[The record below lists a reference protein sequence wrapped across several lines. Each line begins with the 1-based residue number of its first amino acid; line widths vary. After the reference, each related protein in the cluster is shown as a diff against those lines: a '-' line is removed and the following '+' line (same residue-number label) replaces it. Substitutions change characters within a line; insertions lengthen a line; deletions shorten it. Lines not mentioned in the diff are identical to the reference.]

1 MADKPIG
8 VGRLLI
14 DKLGLTT
21 MNKRFGTQIL
31 FWLLV
36 CLIGMSAAQAQNT
49 SSALT
54 GRVTDPAGNPVAGAT
69 VEIVHVP
76 SNTVRTETTNSEGRY
91 SAQGL
96 RVGGPFKV
104 TVSSGSQKAEKDD
117 VYLQLAQEATV
128 NLALGQGTT
137 ELNAITVTASSVA
150 QTFQPDNKGVS
161 MNISSRELQVVPN
174 PDRSIQ
180 QIARMDPFITLTNN
194 NAAGGFAQISALGQN
209 NRYNNITIDAVPTN
223 DSFGL
228 EANGL
233 PSQNQPLSYDAIEEY
248 NISTAN
254 YDVTN
259 KRAVGAAIN
268 IVTKSGTNDFHGSA
282 YYAYTNANDLTG
294 NGRNDTD
301 FRGYSQKWTGGFSLG
316 GPIIKDT
323 LFFFLDVEE
332 SKLDAPAPSFGPSGS
347 GRDNIVPI
355 TQAQLTQI
363 IDIAKNY
370 GMQPGDINAAAPNQD
385 EKRVLAKIDWN
396 ISDGHRMSFRYDQTK
411 GSQPIIQGNFVGSAP
426 QLGLSSYWYTQNR
439 KLQQGVLNFYDDW
452 SSNFSTETSVSF
464 AKYRSAPTTLAD
476 QPQVI
481 VFVDK
486 ADPATQNSAVEFGED
501 QFRHYN
507 LLKVDT
513 TNAFF
518 AGTYTTGDHA
528 IKGGFDFQRDDF
540 YNLFGRTEFG
550 AYTFNSI
557 ADFQSGKYASYQL
570 YYPAPGYQLP
580 DIAADWSLNQVGV
593 FLQDTWQATQNL
605 SLQFGLRYDMPQ
617 ADGKPIY
624 NAAFTSAFGMRN
636 NATLGTGVWEP
647 RFSFNYQF
655 DTDLKTQLRGGMGIS
670 EGVTPGVWLSN
681 PYTNNGVTLYTTTST
696 TGTPGAFNPNP
707 HTQQPP
713 PGSPPAPEVDLL
725 SGNLKLPTV
734 FKANLGFDR
743 ELPWWGLVFTADAQ
757 FLKNEN
763 AIQYENLNLGN
774 GVTGVLP
781 DGRLSYWKNPY
792 YDFAAKKNA
801 SGTRNGANPHFGN
814 VYLLTNSSNGD
825 AKFLSLQLSKAL
837 TEELSGRF
845 GVVVGKATDINSGT
859 SSQAGSNFYSRAAF
873 NQNEDVASPSNYDVR
888 DRIISSLTWQHHFF
902 GDYRTSI
909 SAFYDG
915 HTGQPYSWTFN
926 GDVQGVCFANPVTS
940 SSAGCQPGLIY
951 IPKGPSDVEFAS
963 GTSDV
968 AKQQFFDYIAH
979 NSYLRNHLGE
989 VAGRNAAHAS
999 WVNQLN
1005 LSFTQQ
1011 VPGIWGKGEVKFDIF
1026 NFANLLNKKW
1036 GEVYDIDFPYSR
1048 ALANFS
1054 GIDQATGKYVY
1065 SLPTD
1070 KNGNYAPGAL
1080 KFEDQF
1086 AQSRWFMQVTLRY
1099 EF

>member
-1 MADKPIG
+1 
-8 VGRLLI
+8 
-14 DKLGLTT
+14 
-21 MNKRFGTQIL
+21 MNKRLGIQL
-31 FWLLV
+31 FLWACACLL
-36 CLIGMSAAQAQNT
+36 GMSSALAQNT
-49 SSALT
+49 SAALT
-54 GRVTDPAGNPVAGAT
+54 GRVTDPSGNPVAGAT
-69 VEIVHVP
+69 VEVVHVP
-76 SNTVRTETTNSEGRY
+76 SNTVRTETTNADGRY

-104 TVSSGSQKAEKDD
+104 TVSKSGLQSSEKSD
-117 VYLQLAQEATV
+117 VYLQLAQEATLNV
-128 NLALGQGTT
+128 SLVSATAELG
-137 ELNAITVTASSVA
+137 AVTVTASSIA

-161 MNISSRELQVVPN
+161 VNISQRELQVLPN

-301 FRGYSQKWTGGFSLG
+301 FRGYTQKWTGGFSLG

-323 LFFFLDVEE
+323 LFFFLDIEE
-332 SKLDAPAPSFGPSGS
+332 SKLDAPAPSFGPTGS

-355 TQAQLTQI
+355 SQDQLNQI
-363 IDIAKNY
+363 ISIAKGY
-370 GMQPGDINAAAPNQD
+370 GMQPGDINATGPNQD
-385 EKRVLAKIDWN
+385 EKRALAKIDWN
-396 ISDGHRMSFRYDQTK
+396 IADGHRMSFRYDQTR
-411 GSQPIIQGNFVGSAP
+411 GSQPIIQGNFTGGSP
-426 QLGLSSYWYTQNR
+426 QLGLSSYWYTQDR

-452 SSNFSTETSVSF
+452 SSNLSTETSVSY
-464 AKYRSAPTTLAD
+464 AKYRSAPTVPAQ
-476 QPQVI
+476 QPQVV

-486 ADPATQNSAVEFGED
+486 SDPSTQNAAVEFGED

-507 LLKVDT
+507 LLKVGT
-513 TNAFF
+513 TDVFF
-518 AGTYTTGDHA
+518 AATYTAGDHA

-557 ADFQSGKYASYQL
+557 ADFEAGKYSLYQL
-570 YYPAPGYQLP
+570 YYPANGYHLS
-580 DIAADWSLNQVGV
+580 DIAADWAMNQIGV
-593 FLQDTWQATQNL
+593 FLQDTWQATQNF
-605 SLQFGLRYDMPQ
+605 SLQYGIRYDQPQ
-617 ADGKPIY
+617 ADGKPVY
-624 NAAFTSAFGMRN
+624 NAAFFNAYGMRN
-636 NATLGTGVWEP
+636 NTTLGSGVWEP
-647 RFSFNYQF
+647 RVSFNYLF
-655 DTDLKTQLRGGMGIS
+655 DTDLKTQLRGGVGFS

-681 PYTNNGVTLYTTTST
+681 PYTNNGVTLTNTTST
-696 TGTPGAFNPNP
+696 SGNFNPNP
-707 HTQQPP
+707 HTQVPP
-713 PGSPPAPEVDLL
+713 SGTPPTPEVDLL
-725 SGNLKLPTV
+725 SRGFKLPTV
-734 FKANLGFDR
+734 FKASLGFDR

-757 FLKNEN
+757 YLKNEDS
-763 AIQYENLNLGN
+763 IQYENLNQ
-774 GVTGVLP
+774 GVGVAGILP

-792 YDFAAKKNA
+792 YDFTNKKGA

-814 VYLLTNSSNGD
+814 VYLLTNSSEGD
-825 AKFLSLQLSKAL
+825 AKYLSLMLNKAL

-845 GVVVGKATDINSGT
+845 GVVAGKATDVNSGT
-859 SSQAGSNFYSRAAF
+859 SSQAGSSFNSRQAY
-873 NQNEDVASPSNYDVR
+873 NQNENVASPSNYDFR
-888 DRIISSLTWQHHFF
+888 NRIISSLTWQHHFF
-902 GDYRTSI
+902 SDYLSSV

-915 HTGQPYSWTFN
+915 HTGQPYSWVFGT
-926 GDVQGVCFANPVTS
+926 DVQGVCQGSPLS
-940 SSAGCQPGLIY
+940 SGSGCQPGLVY
-951 IPKGPSDVEFAS
+951 IPKGPSDVEFAP
-963 GTSDV
+963 GTPS
-968 AKQQFFDYIAH
+968 AAQSQFFNFIAGD
-979 NSYLRNHLGE
+979 NYLKGHMGE
-989 VAGRNAAHAS
+989 VAQRNGAHAA
-999 WVNQLN
+999 WVNQIN
-1005 LSFTQQ
+1005 LSLEQEI
-1011 VPGIWGKGEVKFDIF
+1011 PGFWGKGSIKFDIF

-1036 GEVYDIDFPYSR
+1036 GEVYDIDFPYNR
-1048 ALANFS
+1048 VLANFA

-1065 SLPTD
+1065 TLPTD

-1086 AQSRWFMQVTLRY
+1086 AQSRWFVQVTVRY
-1099 EF
+1099 TF

>member
-1 MADKPIG
+1 
-8 VGRLLI
+8 
-14 DKLGLTT
+14 
-21 MNKRFGTQIL
+21 MNRRFGTQIL
-31 FWLLV
+31 FWLLA

-104 TVSSGSQKAEKDD
+104 LVSSGAQKAEKDD

-128 NLALGQGTT
+128 NIALGGATT

-161 MNISSRELQVVPN
+161 MNVTSRELQVIPN

-194 NAAGGFAQISALGQN
+194 NAAGGFTQISALGQN

-223 DSFGL
+223 GSFGL

-294 NGRNDTD
+294 DGRNNTP
-301 FRGYSQKWTGGFSLG
+301 FLGYSQKWTGGASLG

-332 SKLDAPAPSFGPSGS
+332 SKLDAPAPSFGPIGS

-355 TQAQLTQI
+355 TQDQLSQI
-363 IDIAKNY
+363 INIAKGY
-370 GMQPGDINAAAPNQD
+370 GMQPGDFNATAPNQD
-385 EKRVLAKIDWN
+385 EKRALAKIDWN
-396 ISDGHRMSFRYDQTK
+396 IADGHRMSFRYDQTK
-411 GSQPIIQGNFVGSAP
+411 GSQPIIQGNFTGSSP
-426 QLGLSSYWYTQNR
+426 QLGLSSYWYNQGR

-452 SSNFSTETSVSF
+452 SSNFSTETSVSY
-464 AKYRSAPTTLAD
+464 AKYRSAPTTSTQA
-476 QPQVI
+476 PQVI

-486 ADPATQNSAVEFGED
+486 ADSSTQNAAVEFGED

-507 LLKVDT
+507 LLKVGT
-513 TNAFF
+513 TDVFF
-518 AGTYTTGDHA
+518 AGTYTVGDHA

-557 ADFQSGKYASYQL
+557 ADFQAGKYSL
-570 YYPAPGYQLP
+570 YNLFFPAPGYQLS
-580 DIAADWSLNQVGV
+580 DIAADWSLNQTGL
-593 FLQDTWQATQNL
+593 FLQDVWQATANL
-605 SLQFGLRYDMPQ
+605 SLQFGIRYDLPQ

-624 NAAFTSAFGMRN
+624 NAAFTQAYGIRN
-636 NATLGTGVWEP
+636 DATPGTGVWEP
-647 RFSFNYQF
+647 RVSFNYNF
-655 DTDLKTQLRGGMGIS
+655 DTDLKTQLRGGLGIS

-681 PYTNNGVTLYTTTST
+681 SYTNNGITLSSVTVNNGPAGS
-696 TGTPGAFNPNP
+696 FNPNP
-707 HTQQPP
+707 FTQVPP
-713 PGSPPAPEVDLL
+713 NGTPPTPEVDLI
-725 SGNLKLPTV
+725 NPHFALPTV
-734 FKANLGFDR
+734 FKASLGFDR

-757 FLKNEN
+757 YLKNQD
-763 AIQYENLNLGN
+763 AILYQDLNIGH
-774 GVTGVLP
+774 GTAGILP
-781 DGRLSYWKNPY
+781 DGRLSYWANPY
-792 YDFAAKKNA
+792 YDFATGKGATGVR
-801 SGTRNGANPHFGN
+801 SGRNTHFGDV
-814 VYLLTNSSNGD
+814 VYLSNSSKGE
-825 AKFLSLQLSKAL
+825 AEYLSLMVGKAL
-837 TEELSGRF
+837 TEELSGRLGF
-845 GVVVGKATDINSGT
+845 VVGKATDINSGT
-859 SSQAGSNFYSRAAF
+859 SSQAFSNYRGQAVY
-873 NQNEDVASPSNYDVR
+873 NPNEDVASPSNYDFR
-888 DRIISSLTWQHHFF
+888 DRVIASLTWQHHFF
-902 GDYRTSI
+902 SDLRSSV

-915 HTGQPYSWTFN
+915 HTGQPYSWIFGT
-926 GDVQGVCFANPVTS
+926 DVSGVCNGSPGS
-940 SSAGCQPGLIY
+940 GCQPGLVY
-951 IPKGPSDVEFAS
+951 IPKGPGDVEFAN
-963 GTSDV
+963 GTSDA
-968 AKQQFFDYIAH
+968 AKAQFFDYIAH
-979 NSYLRNHLGE
+979 DAYLGSHLGQ
-989 VAGRNAAHAS
+989 VAGRNASRAA

-1005 LSFTQQ
+1005 LSFSQE

-1036 GEVYDIDFPYSR
+1036 GEVYDIDFPYNR
-1048 ALANFS
+1048 TLANFA
-1054 GIDQATGKYVY
+1054 GVDQATGKYVY
-1065 SLPTD
+1065 KLPTD
-1070 KNGNYAPGAL
+1070 SHGNYAPGAL

-1086 AQSRWFMQVTLRY
+1086 AQSRWSMQITLRY